1 MNALFRTRTVAQ
13 WLLVVMVG
21 SIASLLCQTS
31 SAGTLRDKLIERRTQ
46 QSEMEQDDSSALSQN
61 GLPKGTRIIKDVA
74 YGSDAKQK
82 FDVYIPA
89 TTPDN
94 ASNPS
99 SHDNKAMPVIF
110 MVHGGAWANGGKAM
124 GRVVENK
131 AARWLPKG
139 FIFISTDYRM
149 LPTLQAREQAEDVA
163 LALAVAQS
171 KAKEWGGDPSQ
182 FIVMGHSAGAHLVAL
197 LAASPD
203 VTLQFGVRPWL
214 GTIALDSAAY
224 DLSAIMSTKHYG
236 FYDKAFGKDPGYW
249 RASSPLHKLEVPGVP
264 FLAVCSSKRPDRP
277 CDQASSFVQKA
288 NGMGMRASLL
298 PQAKSHGEINFQLGL
313 DGDYTT
319 AVEKF
324 MASLSPVV
332 QAHLR
337 GAE

>member
-1 MNALFRTRTVAQ
+1 MTALFNSRAITQ
-13 WLLVVMVG
+13 WLLVVLVG
-21 SIASLLCQTS
+21 SVTSVLCQTS
-31 SAGTLRDKLIERRTQ
+31 WAGALKDKLLERRMQ
-46 QSEMEQDDSSALSQN
+46 QSEMDQEDTSDSQN
-61 GLPKGTRIIKDVA
+61 GLPKGTRVMKDVA
-74 YGSDAKQK
+74 YGSDVKQK

-89 TTPDN
+89 
-94 ASNPS
+94 SNP
-99 SHDNKAMPVIF
+99 DNKAMPVIF

-131 AARWLPKG
+131 VARWLPKG

-182 FIVMGHSAGAHLVAL
+182 FIVMGHSAGAHLIAL

-203 VTLQFGVRPWL
+203 VTLQFGVHPWL
-214 GTIALDSAAY
+214 GSIALDSAAY

-264 FLAVCSSKRPDRP
+264 FLAVCSSKRPDHP
-277 CDQASSFVQKA
+277 CDQAGSFVQKA

-313 DGDYTT
+313 DSDYTI

-332 QAHLR
+332 QARLR
-337 GAE
+337 GTE